1 MRALIPW
8 RRATTLMEPLQTE
21 MEELFERFFEPFELK
36 ENGKA
41 AMWAPRVNVEETEKE
56 FIVTAEL
63 PGLEAKEVEVTMEE
77 GALILKGEKKEEK
90 EEKKKNFHR
99 VERFVG
105 RFYRAIPLP
114 AGVEA
119 EKITAVNAK
128 GVLTVAVPKK
138 PEVVPKKI
146 LITEEK

>member
-1 MRALIPW
+1 M
-8 RRATTLMEPLQTE
+8 MPLRNE

-36 ENGKA
+36 GNGETA
-41 AMWAPRVNVEETEKE
+41 VWAPRVNVEETEKE
-56 FIVTAEL
+56 FVVTAEL

-105 RFYRAIPLP
+105 RFYREIPLP
-114 AGVEA
+114 IGVEA
-119 EKITAVNAK
+119 EKITAAFAK
-128 GVLTVAVPKK
+128 GILTVTVPKK

-146 LITEEK
+146 AITAEA